1 MDRYWLTVSLKLNI
15 NNWLAALLN
24 FANTVRRFIVVLFFV
39 AFTDSAAAEAQ
50 LIMVTS
56 KYCPSCKAWER
67 DVGAVYDK
75 SPYGRK
81 LPLSRV
87 KIGSKMPKDVAIKK
101 PVVET
106 PTFLIILHGQEID
119 RQRGYVDAE
128 IFFWWLSEHVVE

>member
-1 MDRYWLTVSLKLNI
+1 MDKYWLAVALKLNI
-15 NNWLAALLN
+15 NNRLAALLN
-24 FANTVRRFIVVLFFV
+24 FANIVRRFLVAMFFV
-39 AFTDSAAAEAQ
+39 AITHSAAAGAQ

-56 KYCPSCKAWER
+56 EVCPSCKAWER

-75 SPYGRK
+75 SPYARK

-87 KIGSKMPKDVAIKK
+87 EIGSKMPKNAAIEK

-106 PTFLIILHGQEID
+106 PTFLIIRNGQEID